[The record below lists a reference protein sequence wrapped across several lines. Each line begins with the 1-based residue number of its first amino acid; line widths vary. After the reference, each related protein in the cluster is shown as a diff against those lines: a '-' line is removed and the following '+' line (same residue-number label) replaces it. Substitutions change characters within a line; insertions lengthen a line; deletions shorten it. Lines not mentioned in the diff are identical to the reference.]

1 MKPSVWTS
9 FGRLGPGGRGGA
21 EDSVICRSDGGR
33 RQSPAGRPTSQR
45 FCRPPGVASLCKASR
60 KEVPMAWKTSIL
72 VVANQ
77 TADSEELLE
86 ALRLRSEQAS
96 VEYTLLL
103 PARPGYG
110 REKSRERLREAVDRL
125 RASGVEAQGVIGD
138 EDPVA
143 AVKEVWDPGKFDEII
158 VSTFPTGNSKWIQID
173 LPHRVE
179 RMTGVPVK
187 HVVAGARTASA

>member
-1 MKPSVWTS
+1 
-9 FGRLGPGGRGGA
+9 
-21 EDSVICRSDGGR
+21 
-33 RQSPAGRPTSQR
+33 
-45 FCRPPGVASLCKASR
+45 
-60 KEVPMAWKTSIL
+60 MAWKTSIL

-86 ALRLRSEQAS
+86 ALRLRSEQDA

-110 REKSRERLREAVDRL
+110 RQKSRERLHEAVERL
-125 RASGVEAQGVIGD
+125 RANGVEAEGVIGD

-158 VSTFPTGNSKWIQID
+158 VSTFPTGTSKWLQID

-187 HVVAGARTASA
+187 HVVAVARTASA